1 MIETIEQKST
11 LAIDEKQ
18 VEQFAGQVITDMA
31 AAMSGVMTLI
41 GHELGLYKAMLGKG
55 PMTPSELAEKTGTFA
70 RYVQEWLN
78 NQAAGGYV
86 NYNPHTKTYE
96 LPTEHAAVLAI
107 EDSPAFM
114 AAGFNVVS
122 SVWYDKEKIVKDFK
136 DGKGVGW
143 HEHHHNLFFGTE
155 AFFRTGYK
163 VNLVTRWIPLLTGI
177 EEKLQNGGRVADVGC
192 GHGASTIIMAQKYP
206 ASNFFGYDYHKGS
219 IDVALQR
226 AKEAG
231 LNNIHFE
238 VASADNFAEDNLDL
252 VCFMDSFHDM
262 GNPLSAISHARTRL
276 APGGSVMLVEPASSD
291 KVEENFNPLGR
302 MYYAASTALCVP
314 NSHSQEGDYCLG
326 AQAGPSRVEAIV
338 KDAGFESFRIAD
350 RTPVNLVYEAK

>member
-1 MIETIEQKST
+1 MIETIDHDS
-11 LAIDEKQ
+11 ASAMDEKQ

-55 PMTPSELAEKTGTFA
+55 PMTPSELAEKTGTFK

-78 NQAAGGYV
+78 NQAAGGYI
-86 NYNPHTKTYE
+86 NYDPETKTYE
-96 LPTEHAAVLAI
+96 LPLEHAAVLAI

-122 SVWYDKEKIVKDFK
+122 SVWFDKEKIVKDFK
-136 DGKGVGW
+136 EGKGVGW

-163 VNLVTRWIPLLTGI
+163 SNLANRWIPLLTGI
-177 EEKLQNGGRVADVGC
+177 EEKLKKGGKAADIGC
-192 GHGASTIIMAQKYP
+192 GHGASTIIMAEKYP
-206 ASNFFGYDYHKGS
+206 ASEFFGYDYHDGS
-219 IDVALQR
+219 IDVARQR
-226 AKEAG
+226 VKEAG
-231 LNNIHFE
+231 LSNVHFE
-238 VASADNFAEDNLDL
+238 VASADNFEENELDL

-262 GNPLSAISHARTRL
+262 GNPLKAISHARTRL
-276 APGGSVMLVEPASSD
+276 APDESVMLVEPASSD
-291 KVEENFNPLGR
+291 KVEENFHPLGR

-326 AQAGPSRVEAIV
+326 AQAGPTRVETIV
-338 KDAGFESFRIAD
+338 KEAGYTSFRIAD